1 MIRFAVSSTILLLA
15 VIFSQGCSS
24 LVSSPPKSH
33 PYFHIDQGE
42 SKLLHSMAKRQD
54 ALVFK
59 CTENN
64 SCEHAYFIRALI
76 GLYESR
82 EVAAKYFG
90 KVIAVAPRGQLA
102 APSRVWLR
110 LLLDHPAPMNRS
122 WFTSVVEAPAIS
134 DSQATLGE
142 AADRLVRDLLEK
154 EIALQHLRTGKD
166 ADAQTIDSLQRELA
180 DKERK
185 VEALLGKWEQGKV
198 AVDPGTV
205 QSLQKQLAERD
216 KKIEELTNQL
226 EALKRIDQEMRE
238 KVRPIR
244 PPSSVVAPP
253 IPETTNP

>member
-54 ALVFK
+54 ALVVK

-82 EVAAKYFG
+82 DIACKYFE
-90 KVIAVAPRGQLA
+90 KVVSTAPRGELA
-102 APSRVWLR
+102 ASSKIWLKLLRDRPSP
-110 LLLDHPAPMNRS
+110 DNRS
-122 WFTSVVEAPAIS
+122 WVASVIAGPAIS
-134 DSQATLGE
+134 EGHAALGQAT
-142 AADRLVRDLLEK
+142 DRLVRDLLYTDVA
-154 EIALQHLRTGKD
+154 IQRLRISKD
-166 ADAQTIDSLQRELA
+166 ADAITIDSLQRELT
-180 DKERK
+180 DQERK
-185 VEALLGKWEQGKV
+185 IESLLAKKEQAKLP
-198 AVDPGTV
+198 DPSTV
-205 QSLQKQLAERD
+205 QSLQKQLNERD
-216 KKIEELTNQL
+216 KKIDELTSQL

-244 PPSSVVAPP
+244 PPSAVITPP
-253 IPETTNP
+253 ISEPSNP

>member
-1 MIRFAVSSTILLLA
+1 MSWLTACSGTLAFIIFAMG
-15 VIFSQGCSS
+15 GCSAWS
-24 LVSSPPKSH
+24 PIPPKSQ
-33 PYFHIDQGE
+33 PYFTVDPGE
-42 SKLLHSMAKRQD
+42 AKTLQSMAKKHEILL
-54 ALVFK
+54 AK
-59 CTENN
+59 CGERNT
-64 SCEHAYFIRALI
+64 CDHAYFTRALI

-82 EVAAKYFG
+82 EVAAKYLG

-102 APSRVWLR
+102 ASSRVWLK
-110 LLLDHPAPMNRS
+110 LLLDYPAPIDRS
-122 WFTSVVEAPAIS
+122 WFKSVVEAPAIS
-134 DSQATLGE
+134 DSQATIGG